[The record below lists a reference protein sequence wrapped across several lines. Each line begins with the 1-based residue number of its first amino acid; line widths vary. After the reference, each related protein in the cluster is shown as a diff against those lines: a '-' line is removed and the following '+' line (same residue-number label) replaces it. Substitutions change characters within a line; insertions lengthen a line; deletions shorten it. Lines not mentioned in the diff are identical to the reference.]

1 MIYVT
6 RREVFSASHRLHNP
20 NISDKE
26 NNELFGKCNNLY
38 GHGHNYVLEVT
49 VCGNVDKKTGYVIDL
64 KILKEL
70 INTHV
75 ISQLDHKYL
84 NNDVDFLVGKN
95 PTTEILAIEI
105 WNILV
110 DKIPNG
116 KLYSIKLHE
125 TENNVIEYKGE
136 ETWI

>member
-26 NNELFGKCNNLY
+26 NIEIFGKCNNLH

-49 VCGNVDKKTGYVIDL
+49 VCGNVDKKTGYLIDL
-64 KILKEL
+64 KVLKDL
-70 INTHV
+70 ININV
-75 ISQLDHKYL
+75 ISKLDHKHL
-84 NNDVDFLVGKN
+84 NTDVDFLIGKI

-105 WNILV
+105 WNQLE
-110 DKIPNG
+110 DKIPIG
-116 KLYSIKLHE
+116 KLYSVKLRE
-125 TENNVIEYKGE
+125 TENNFIEYKGE
-136 ETWI
+136 